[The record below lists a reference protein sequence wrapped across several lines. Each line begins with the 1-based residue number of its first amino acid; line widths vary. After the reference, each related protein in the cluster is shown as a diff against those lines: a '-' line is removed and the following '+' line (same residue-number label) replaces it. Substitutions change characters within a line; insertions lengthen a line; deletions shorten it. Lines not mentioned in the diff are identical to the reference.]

1 VVTSS
6 DESSSYRSFG
16 VMGAG
21 GGLVARWGGE
31 AVGQVG
37 ATA

>member
-6 DESSSYRSFG
+6 GESSSYRSFG

-21 GGLVARWGGE
+21 DGLVARWGGE
-31 AVGQVG
+31 AAGQAG